1 MQGNPNPAGPDF
13 KPTCFGQVTSSYE
26 RESLT
31 AGGQGQTFQTAQQ
44 KGPAGPF
51 SPVLRKQVERAD
63 MLVTTHAP
71 LWEEPPQGRILLL
84 TVSLG
89 L

>member
-1 MQGNPNPAGPDF
+1 MKGSHSL
-13 KPTCFGQVTSSYE
+13 QVVRASE
-26 RESLT
+26 K
-31 AGGQGQTFQTAQQ
+31 GQTFQTAQQ

-63 MLVTTHAP
+63 MLVPTHAH
-71 LWEEPPQGRILLL
+71 LWEETPQGRVLLL